1 MIAQLYYMPRM
12 LAFLCLLL
20 VFSSSPALARKS
32 IALSF
37 DDIPRH
43 TGPELS
49 REERQRLLIA
59 GLKKAGVRQAVFFV
73 NPASLATTGT
83 PPDEGAI
90 TRYAKAGHV
99 LANHTDNHLKLGDNS
114 AEDYLAH
121 IDIAERWLK
130 GRRGYRP
137 WFRFTYLDEGGKDKV
152 KRDAVRVGLAKRG
165 LRNGYVTTEAAD
177 WHMLELWVNAAKEG
191 KAVDRKRLCEFYA
204 RHHFDAAE
212 FDDGL
217 ARKALGR
224 SPAHVMLLHET
235 DLAAYCIGDLVAALR
250 QGGWTIIT
258 ADKAYADPIG
268 KLMPDV
274 PSAQGGLIEALAWE
288 KGLPAPRWYEYNNT
302 DLQTE
307 DFNRKVLLSSAN

>member
-1 MIAQLYYMPRM
+1 MRWLLIVAAM
-12 LAFLCLLL
+12 LA
-20 VFSSSPALARKS
+20 SAPSHAEKR

-49 REERQRLLIA
+49 REKRQKLLIA
-59 GLKKAGVRQAVFFV
+59 GLKKAGVKQAVFFV
-73 NPASLATTGT
+73 NPASLSETGT

-114 AEDYLAH
+114 AEDYLKH
-121 IDIAERWLK
+121 IDIAESWLK
-130 GRRGYRP
+130 GRKGYRP

-152 KRDAVRVGLAKRG
+152 KRDVVRAGLAKRG

-177 WHMLELWVNAAKEG
+177 WHMLALWADAVKAG
-191 KAVDRKRLCEFYA
+191 KAVDRQKLCAFYA
-204 RHHFDAAE
+204 KHHFAAAE
-212 FDDGL
+212 FDNGL
-217 ARKALGR
+217 AVKALGR

-235 DLAAYCIGDLVAALR
+235 DIAAYCITDLVTALR
-250 QGGWTIIT
+250 KGGWTIISG
-258 ADKAYADPIG
+258 DKAYADPIS

-274 PSAQGGLIEALAWE
+274 PSAQGGLIEAVAWE

-302 DLQTE
+302 DLQTK
-307 DFNRKVLLSSAN
+307 DFNLTVLGEPAL